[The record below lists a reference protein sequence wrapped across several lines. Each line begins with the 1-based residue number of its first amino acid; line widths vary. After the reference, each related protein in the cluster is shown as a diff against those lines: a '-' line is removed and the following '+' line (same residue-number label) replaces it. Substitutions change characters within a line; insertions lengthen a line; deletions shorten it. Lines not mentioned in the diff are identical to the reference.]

1 MRGRFGQGGAQV
13 KMHLTPVRPSVTSM
27 TTTAA
32 CYQAVAA
39 DAPLEKGSVERRDL
53 RDHDIKIEIEFAGIC
68 HSDIHTV
75 REEWG
80 KIEYPMVP
88 GHEIIGRVSEVGS
101 AVTAHSVGDRV
112 GVGCLVDSCGEC
124 EWCQIGEE
132 NNCSKAVGTYNGKDL
147 IDGTPTAGGYST
159 HIVVKD
165 SFAIRIPESLD
176 PAAATPLLC
185 AGITTYSPL
194 RTWGVKE
201 GSKVAVVG
209 MGGLGHVAV
218 KLAKAMGAEV
228 TVISQTRSKEEDGR
242 RYGAT
247 EWIATKEDPE
257 ALKKH
262 RNSFDVIINTVS
274 AHIDVRA
281 YMATLRPHGAMVL
294 LGLPPEALELNAG
307 NVIGGRKSLSG
318 SNIGGI
324 RETQEM
330 IDFCAEHN
338 VTAEI
343 ELISADQINDAYER
357 VVGSD
362 VKYRFVID
370 AKTF

>member
-1 MRGRFGQGGAQV
+1 
-13 KMHLTPVRPSVTSM
+13 M
-27 TTTAA
+27 TTTVA

-39 DAPLEKGSVERRDL
+39 DKPLEPGSVERRDL
-53 RDHDIKIEIEFAGIC
+53 RPDDVRIEIEFAGIC

-80 KIEYPMVP
+80 KITFPMVT
-88 GHEIIGRVSEVGS
+88 GHEIIGRVTEVGS
-101 AVTAHSVGDRV
+101 DVTKFTVGERA
-112 GVGCLVDSCGEC
+112 GVGCLVDSCREC
-124 EWCQIGEE
+124 EWCLAGEE
-132 NNCSKAVGTYNGKDL
+132 NNCPNSVGTYNGVDRF
-147 IDGTPTAGGYST
+147 DGTPTAGGYST
-159 HIVVKD
+159 QIVV
-165 SFAIRIPESLD
+165 SEAFALHIPDALD

-242 RYGAT
+242 KYGAT
-247 EWIATKEDPE
+247 EWIATKENPE
-257 ALKKH
+257 ALKEH
-262 RNSFDVIINTVS
+262 RGKFDVIINTVS
-274 AHIDVRA
+274 AHIDVRQ

-294 LGLPPEALELNAG
+294 LGLPTDALEVHAANL
-307 NVIGGRKSLSG
+307 IMGRKSLTG

-330 IDFCAEHN
+330 LDFCAEHG

-343 ELISADQINDAYER
+343 ELINADTINDAYDR

>member
-1 MRGRFGQGGAQV
+1 MG
-13 KMHLTPVRPSVTSM
+13 MLLTPGRRSVASM
-27 TTTAA
+27 TNTVA

-39 DAPLEKGSVERRDL
+39 DAPLEKGSLERRDL
-53 RDHDIKIEIEFAGIC
+53 RPDDVRIEIEFAGIC

-80 KIEYPMVP
+80 KITFPMVT
-88 GHEIIGRVSEVGS
+88 GHEIIGRVTEVGS
-101 AVTAHSVGDRV
+101 DVTKFTVGERA
-112 GVGCLVDSCGEC
+112 GVGCLVDSCREC
-124 EWCQIGEE
+124 EWCLAGEE
-132 NNCSKAVGTYNGKDL
+132 NNCPNSVGTYNGIDRF
-147 IDGTPTAGGYST
+147 DGTPTAGGYST
-159 HIVVKD
+159 QIVVSED
-165 SFAIRIPESLD
+165 FAIHIPESLD
-176 PAAATPLLC
+176 AAAATPLLC

-247 EWIATKEDPE
+247 DWIATAEDPD
-257 ALKKH
+257 AVKK
-262 RNSFDVIINTVS
+262 RRGKFDVILNTVS
-274 AHIDVRA
+274 APINVRHYLA
-281 YMATLRPHGAMVL
+281 ALRPHGALVM
-294 LGLPPEALELNAG
+294 LGLPMDNLEFNAA
-307 NVIGGRKSLSG
+307 NVILGRKSVTG

-330 IDFCAEHN
+330 IDFCAEHD

-343 ELISADQINDAYER
+343 ELINADTINEAYDR

>member
-1 MRGRFGQGGAQV
+1 
-13 KMHLTPVRPSVTSM
+13 M
-27 TTTAA
+27 TTNVAA
-32 CYQAVAA
+32 YQAVASG
-39 DAPLEKGSVERRDL
+39 APLEKGTIERRDL
-53 RDHDIKIEIEFAGIC
+53 RPDDIRIEIEFAGIC

-80 KIEYPMVP
+80 SIDFPMVP
-88 GHEIIGRVSEVGS
+88 GHEIIGRVTEVGS
-101 AVTAHSVGDRV
+101 EVSKFTVGERA
-112 GVGCLVDSCGEC
+112 GVGCLVDSCREC
-124 EWCQIGEE
+124 EWCLKGEE
-132 NNCSKAVGTYNGKDL
+132 NNCPNAVGTYNGVDRF
-147 IDGTPTAGGYST
+147 DGRPTDGGYAT
-159 HIVVKD
+159 EIVV
-165 SFAIRIPESLD
+165 SEAFALHIPENLD
-176 PAAATPLLC
+176 PAATTPLLC

-194 RTWGVKE
+194 RTWGVTE

-242 RYGAT
+242 RFGASD
-247 EWIATKEDPE
+247 WIARKEDPE
-257 ALKKH
+257 AL
-262 RNSFDVIINTVS
+262 RNHKGAFDVIINTVS
-274 AHIDVRA
+274 AHIDVQEF
-281 YMATLRPHGAMVL
+281 MATLRPHGAMVL
-294 LGLPPEALELNAG
+294 LGLPTEALEVSAPLL
-307 NVIGGRKSLSG
+307 IGGRKSLTG

-330 IDFCAEHN
+330 LDFCGEHG

-343 ELISADQINDAYER
+343 ELIKADDINDAYDR

-362 VKYRFVID
+362 VRYRFVID

>member
-1 MRGRFGQGGAQV
+1 
-13 KMHLTPVRPSVTSM
+13 M
-27 TTTAA
+27 TTNVAA
-32 CYQAVAA
+32 YQAVASG
-39 DAPLEKGSVERRDL
+39 APLEKGTIERRDL
-53 RDHDIKIEIEFAGIC
+53 RPDDIRIEIEFAGIC

-80 KIEYPMVP
+80 PIDFPMVP
-88 GHEIIGRVSEVGS
+88 GHEIIGRVTEVGS
-101 AVTAHSVGDRV
+101 EISKFTEGERA
-112 GVGCLVDSCGEC
+112 GVGCLVDSCREC
-124 EWCQIGEE
+124 EWCLKGEE
-132 NNCSKAVGTYNGKDL
+132 NNCPNAVGTYNGVDRF
-147 IDGTPTAGGYST
+147 DGRPTDGGYAT
-159 HIVVKD
+159 EIVV
-165 SFAIRIPESLD
+165 SEAFALHIPENLD
-176 PAAATPLLC
+176 PAATTPLLC

-194 RTWGVKE
+194 RTWGVTE

-242 RYGAT
+242 SFGAT
-247 EWIATKEDPE
+247 DWIARKEDPE
-257 ALKKH
+257 ALANH
-262 RNSFDVIINTVS
+262 RGAFDVIINTVS
-274 AHIDVRA
+274 AHIDVQEF
-281 YMATLRPHGAMVL
+281 MATLRPHGAMVL
-294 LGLPPEALELNAG
+294 LGLPTEALEVSAPSL
-307 NVIGGRKSLSG
+307 IGGRKSLTG

-330 IDFCAEHN
+330 LDFCGEHG

-343 ELISADQINDAYER
+343 ELIKADDINDAYDR

-362 VKYRFVID
+362 VRYRFVID

>member
-1 MRGRFGQGGAQV
+1 
-13 KMHLTPVRPSVTSM
+13 M
-27 TTTAA
+27 TTTVA

-39 DAPLEKGSVERRDL
+39 DKPLEPGTVERRDL
-53 RDHDIKIEIEFAGIC
+53 RPDDIRIEIEFAGIC

-75 REEWG
+75 RGEWG
-80 KIEYPMVP
+80 KVNYPMVT
-88 GHEIIGRVSEVGS
+88 GHEIVGRVAEIGS
-101 AVTAHSVGDRV
+101 DVTEFKVGDRA
-112 GVGCLVDSCGEC
+112 GVGCLVDSCREC
-124 EWCQIGEE
+124 EWCKKGEE
-132 NNCSKAVGTYNGKDL
+132 NNCPNAVGTYNG
-147 IDGTPTAGGYST
+147 IDRHDGRPTAGGYSQA
-159 HIVVKD
+159 IVV
-165 SFAIRIPESLD
+165 SEAFALHIPEKLD
-176 PAAATPLLC
+176 AAAVTPLLC

-194 RTWGVKE
+194 RTWGVTE

-242 RYGAT
+242 KYGAT
-247 EWIATKEDPE
+247 EWIATKENPD
-257 ALKKH
+257 ALKEHKGQ
-262 RNSFDVIINTVS
+262 FDVIINTVS

-294 LGLPPEALELNAG
+294 LGLPTEALEVNAG
-307 NVIGGRKSLSG
+307 NLIGGRKSLTG

-330 IDFCAEHN
+330 LDFCAEHG

-343 ELISADQINDAYER
+343 ELINADQINEAYDR
-357 VVGSD
+357 VVNSD
-362 VKYRFVID
+362 VRYRFVID
-370 AKTF
+370 AKTFA

>member
-1 MRGRFGQGGAQV
+1 
-13 KMHLTPVRPSVTSM
+13 M
-27 TTTAA
+27 TTNVAA
-32 CYQAVAA
+32 YQAVASG
-39 DAPLEKGSVERRDL
+39 APLEKGTIERRDL
-53 RDHDIKIEIEFAGIC
+53 RPDDIRIEIEFAGIC

-80 KIEYPMVP
+80 PIDFPMVP
-88 GHEIIGRVSEVGS
+88 GHEIIGRVTEVGS
-101 AVTAHSVGDRV
+101 EVSKFTVGERA
-112 GVGCLVDSCGEC
+112 GVGCLVDSCREC
-124 EWCQIGEE
+124 EWCLRGEE
-132 NNCSKAVGTYNGKDL
+132 NNCPNAVGTYNGVDRF
-147 IDGTPTAGGYST
+147 DGRPTDGGYAT
-159 HIVVKD
+159 EIVV
-165 SFAIRIPESLD
+165 SEAFALHIPETLD
-176 PAAATPLLC
+176 PAATTPLLC

-194 RTWGVKE
+194 RTWGVTE

-242 RYGAT
+242 RFGAT
-247 EWIATKEDPE
+247 DWIARKEDPE
-257 ALKKH
+257 ALKNH
-262 RNSFDVIINTVS
+262 QNAFDVIINTVS
-274 AHIDVRA
+274 AHIDVQEF
-281 YMATLRPHGAMVL
+281 MATLRPHGAMVL
-294 LGLPPEALELNAG
+294 LGLPTKALEVSAPSL
-307 NVIGGRKSLSG
+307 IGGRKSLTG

-330 IDFCAEHN
+330 LDFCGDHG

-343 ELISADQINDAYER
+343 ELINADDINDAYDR

-362 VKYRFVID
+362 VRYRFVVD

>member
-1 MRGRFGQGGAQV
+1 
-13 KMHLTPVRPSVTSM
+13 M
-27 TTTAA
+27 TTNVAA
-32 CYQAVAA
+32 YQAVASG
-39 DAPLEKGSVERRDL
+39 APLEKGTIERRDL
-53 RDHDIKIEIEFAGIC
+53 RPDDIRIEIEFAGIC

-80 KIEYPMVP
+80 PIDFPMVP
-88 GHEIIGRVSEVGS
+88 GHEIIGRVTEVGS
-101 AVTAHSVGDRV
+101 EVSKFTEGERA
-112 GVGCLVDSCGEC
+112 GVGCLVDSCREC
-124 EWCQIGEE
+124 EWCLKGEE
-132 NNCSKAVGTYNGKDL
+132 NNCPNAVGTYNGVDRF
-147 IDGTPTAGGYST
+147 DGRPTDGGYAT
-159 HIVVKD
+159 EIVV
-165 SFAIRIPESLD
+165 SEAFALHIPENLD
-176 PAAATPLLC
+176 PAATTPLLC

-194 RTWGVKE
+194 RTWGVTE

-242 RYGAT
+242 RFGAT
-247 EWIATKEDPE
+247 DWIARKEDPE
-257 ALKKH
+257 ALKNHKGV
-262 RNSFDVIINTVS
+262 FDVIINTVS
-274 AHIDVRA
+274 AHIDVQEF
-281 YMATLRPHGAMVL
+281 MATLRPHGAMVL
-294 LGLPPEALELNAG
+294 LGLPTEPLEVSAPLL
-307 NVIGGRKSLSG
+307 IGGRKSLTG

-330 IDFCAEHN
+330 LDFCGDHG

-343 ELISADQINDAYER
+343 ELINADDINDAYDR

-362 VKYRFVID
+362 VRYRFVID